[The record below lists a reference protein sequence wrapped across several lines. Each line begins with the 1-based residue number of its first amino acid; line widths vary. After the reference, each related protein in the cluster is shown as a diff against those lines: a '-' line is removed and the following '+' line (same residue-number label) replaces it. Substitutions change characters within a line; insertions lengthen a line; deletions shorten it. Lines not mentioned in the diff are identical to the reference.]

1 MTLPL
6 VASVLSHK
14 DSTIAPIEF
23 DNSASRDLLGRAA
36 DAFTGEASKDEATRA
51 LLLQL
56 DYFDGRREFTSHRV
70 ALLRAAARF
79 RRLFALQA
87 PDAPALCALGAEVDP
102 AAFGLGDGPVGYV
115 AGTGLDFR
123 QAFESCVGEG
133 VEYASQFLT
142 GTRSI
147 AFLSEDE
154 ALADAS
160 EALRELWG
168 RLGSRRRAW
177 TAWTNAASLMDG
189 ELVRVPVDLCF
200 RRPADVRDFDPP
212 WPLSIGTGAGADPLD
227 ATLHGL
233 LELVERDAV
242 ALWWRGGRPA
252 RIVADG
258 SGSALLG
265 HLRGG
270 PTHRRSWLLDVTSDV
285 GVPVV
290 VAASCNGD
298 GFGLCCGFAARLTLG
313 QAADAAVREMVQME
327 LAHHLSEAKRQT
339 RGAASLSDLDRQHIE
354 RFGRIDVGKTRA
366 LHPLAPP
373 GPPGDLPSPD
383 GRRAALGL
391 VRRKLEA
398 IGLSPCV
405 VDLTREEIG
414 VPAVRAL
421 CPGLEAGMT
430 ARPGPRLRAAALESG
445 LDPMTVAPL

>member
-1 MTLPL
+1 M
-6 VASVLSHK
+6 
-14 DSTIAPIEF
+14 
-23 DNSASRDLLGRAA
+23 R
-36 DAFTGEASKDEATRA
+36 
-51 LLLQL
+51 
-56 DYFDGRREFTSHRV
+56 
-70 ALLRAAARF
+70 
-79 RRLFALQA
+79 A
-87 PDAPALCALGAEVDP
+87 PDAPALLALGAEVDP
-102 AAFGLGDGPVGYV
+102 EAFGLGDGPVGYV

-133 VEYASQFLT
+133 AEYASQFLT
-142 GTRSI
+142 EGGSI
-147 AFLSEDE
+147 VFLPEDE

-160 EALRELWG
+160 EAWRELWE
-168 RLGSRRRAW
+168 RLGPHRRPCRRDR
-177 TAWTNAASLMDG
+177 TAWTHAASLTNG
-189 ELVRVPVDLCF
+189 ELVRVPADLCF
-200 RRPADVRDFDPP
+200 RRPSDIRDFDPP

-270 PTHRRSWLLDVTSDV
+270 PTRRRSWLLDITSDV
-285 GVPVV
+285 RVPVV
-290 VAASCNGD
+290 VAASCNDD
-298 GFGLCCGFAARLTLG
+298 GFGLCCGFAARPTFA

-327 LAHHLSEAKRQT
+327 LAHHLSETKRRM
-339 RGAASLSDLDRQHIE
+339 RGDAGLGDLDQQHID
-354 RFGRIDVGKTRA
+354 RFGRIDVRKTRA
-366 LHPLAPP
+366 LHPVAPP
-373 GPPGDLPSPD
+373 RPADELPSPD
-383 GRRAALGL
+383 SRRAALGL

-398 IGLSPCV
+398 VGLSPCV
-405 VDLTREEIG
+405 IDLTREEIG
-414 VPAVRAL
+414 VPAVRTL